1 VSVESCEVC
10 GTTLRSD
17 NRSGLCRRTP
27 ACRTERRRREAERAG
42 TGLRCLCSCPRT
54 DHKLGEGKEPCDP
67 AVHPACGCTEFRLDA
82 RSRISSEDEDTGEA
96 A

>member
-17 NRSGLCRRTP
+17 NRSGLCQRTP
-27 ACRTERRRREAERAG
+27 ACRTERRRRDAERAG
-42 TGLRCLCSCPRT
+42 TGLRCLCSCPRV
-54 DHKLGEGKEPCDP
+54 DHKLGEGKEPCT
-67 AVHPACGCTEFRLDA
+67 HRACGCDEYRLDV